1 MTRTADS
8 DTWRWGKALLACF
21 DDLKTI
27 LAARNPAVLD
37 REVIPD
43 FSGTANGLGLW
54 LICARSSDV
63 PRLSAQE
70 EALRALVTDAMAHR
84 GFSRE
89 AQDSLRVYFTSREDI
104 EAGGGRFYYFR

>member
-1 MTRTADS
+1 VTGSTDWDR
-8 DTWRWGKALLACF
+8 WRWGKALLSCY
-21 DDLKTI
+21 DDLKAD
-27 LAARNPAVLD
+27 LAARDPAVLD
-37 REVIPD
+37 REVIPNFD
-43 FSGTANGLGLW
+43 GSANGLFLW

-70 EALRALVTDAMAHR
+70 GELRVLVTTAMARR

-89 AQDSLRVYFTSREDI
+89 AQDSLGLNFTSREDI